1 MSDVEFFGKMNIQ
14 PFISLRAEE
23 ELRLN
28 EIKERLNKA
37 KYSPKVI
44 YTEITYERD
53 VQEDN

>member
-23 ELRLN
+23 ELRLK
-28 EIKERLNKA
+28 EIKERLKKA